1 MALAAT
7 DLHRAITDADLIIGH
22 QLSSDLAVLD
32 ANSATPLDAIAA
44 ARRAWRQRRTDK
56 KIIDTRYDAG
66 AILEGTSRRL
76 VDVCTELSLDV
87 TQPEL
92 ARKSMTA
99 LHRDWLTSADAQAR
113 ERISVLNLR
122 HSLSAALVALRAARR
137 GHWTGSLNV
146 NRLLVKGLGETFT
159 WTQDPAFQRLL

>member
-1 MALAAT
+1 MT
-7 DLHRAITDADLIIGH
+7 
-22 QLSSDLAVLD
+22 
-32 ANSATPLDAIAA
+32 
-44 ARRAWRQRRTDK
+44 
-56 KIIDTRYDAG
+56 
-66 AILEGTSRRL
+66 
-76 VDVCTELSLDV
+76 CTELALDV

-99 LHRDWLTSADAQAR
+99 LHRDWLTSTDVQAR

-146 NRLLVKGLGETFT
+146 NRLLVKGLGDTFT
-159 WTQDPAFQRLL
+159 WTQDPIFQRLL